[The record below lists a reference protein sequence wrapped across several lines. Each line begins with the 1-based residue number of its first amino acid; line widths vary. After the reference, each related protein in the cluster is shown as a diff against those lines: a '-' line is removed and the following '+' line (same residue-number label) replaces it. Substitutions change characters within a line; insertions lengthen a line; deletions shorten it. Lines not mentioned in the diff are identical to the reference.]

1 LEDTS
6 DVEAVAPSTIILFSS
21 SPAETTGTGAEAAG
35 GAADSFGAFLGAAV
49 FLTVVDAA
57 EDAAAA
63 AGVAVEVVGLEDAV
77 RTMVLNGILVGVY
90 CLEGHFF
97 KPF

>member
-1 LEDTS
+1 M
-6 DVEAVAPSTIILFSS
+6 EAVAPSTIILLSS
-21 SPAETTGTGAEAAG
+21 SAEETTGAEAAG

-57 EDAAAA
+57 EDAATA

>member
-1 LEDTS
+1 M
-6 DVEAVAPSTIILFSS
+6 
-21 SPAETTGTGAEAAG
+21 
-35 GAADSFGAFLGAAV
+35 GAAV
-49 FLTVVDAA
+49 FLTVDAA
-57 EDAAAA
+57 EEAATA
-63 AGVAVEVVGLEDAV
+63 AGVEVVVGLEDAV